1 MEFKTFYYSDNIL
14 FSLINHNMINIKVG
28 VPINDNLGSKWDFA
42 LQRKNDFF
50 SKSFSIVNDKIITE
64 LNLSD
69 EEKEYIFSQI
79 STLFQQLKKDKEL
92 RLRILPALDDHS
104 RRLWETY

>member
-1 MEFKTFYYSDNIL
+1 MEFKTFHYSDNIL
-14 FSLINHNMINIKVG
+14 FRLINHNMINIKVG
-28 VPINDNLGSKWDFA
+28 VPINDNLGSEWDFA

-50 SKSFSIVNDKIITE
+50 SKPFTIENDKIITV
-64 LNLSD
+64 LDLSD
-69 EEKEYIFSQI
+69 EEKKYILFHI
-79 STLFQQLKKDKEL
+79 SALFKYLKQDREL